1 MCGKGKTESSKY
13 LNIWETT
20 QNSKKRRKMLPSM
33 HLLEDR
39 HITWEPEL
47 LASLDAYDHISE
59 KRRESSVYMY
69 MKSDV
74 LFTQG

>member
-1 MCGKGKTESSKY
+1 
-13 LNIWETT
+13 
-20 QNSKKRRKMLPSM
+20 MLSSM

-39 HITWEPEL
+39 HVTWELEL

-59 KRRESSVYMY
+59 KRSESSVFVS